1 MATTLRRELGITSL
15 ILTVVTGTIGSG
27 WLLAPY
33 FCARIAGPS
42 SLLAWLLGG
51 AMAFLLAMVFAELGG
66 LVNSSGA
73 LAQIPLLSHGR
84 FSGFV
89 GGWSAW
95 ISYVALPTIE
105 VLALLQ
111 YLSSVLPWLTR
122 DVGNTQ
128 MLSGAGQLTAV
139 ALLVLFTWINLA
151 GVSRLAQWIDGL
163 TLWKLLVPLLVSITL
178 MLIAGHWSNLSL
190 AMPQAS
196 GTVVEAIGSG
206 GILFSLLGFR
216 SAMDMAGEVRNPQR
230 NVPLAMAVG
239 LVICLLIYLVL
250 QLSFLVS
257 VPPASLHKGWGQLTL
272 TAHGGPLV
280 ALAVGLG
287 LSWVALLL
295 LIDAV
300 VSPSATGMAYLGIS
314 ARVSW
319 MMGECR
325 LLPGALGRLNSRGVP
340 HWALLSS
347 LIISMLL
354 LWLTPSWQG
363 LVSFLTSTQ
372 IIALAMGPVS
382 LLALR
387 RQLPDAERRFQVPCP
402 RMFCSLAFV
411 MATWA
416 TSWTGRTALEGA
428 VLVISIPSLMY
439 VLVRSIEGQPMDLRA
454 GLWWGLY
461 LGLLTLDMELFSQGQ
476 RWALP
481 TGWHLALLAG
491 LALAVMPLAVNSAL
505 PHASAHALTN
515 LTEPP
520 DPH

>member
-1 MATTLRRELGITSL
+1 M
-15 ILTVVTGTIGSG
+15 
-27 WLLAPY
+27 
-33 FCARIAGPS
+33 
-42 SLLAWLLGG
+42 
-51 AMAFLLAMVFAELGG
+51 
-66 LVNSSGA
+66 
-73 LAQIPLLSHGR
+73 
-84 FSGFV
+84 
-89 GGWSAW
+89 
-95 ISYVALPTIE
+95 
-105 VLALLQ
+105 
-111 YLSSVLPWLTR
+111 
-122 DVGNTQ
+122 
-128 MLSGAGQLTAV
+128 
-139 ALLVLFTWINLA
+139 
-151 GVSRLAQWIDGL
+151 
-163 TLWKLLVPLLVSITL
+163 
-178 MLIAGHWSNLSL
+178 
-190 AMPQAS
+190 
-196 GTVVEAIGSG
+196 VEAIGSG

-239 LVICLLIYLVL
+239 LGICLLIYLVL

-257 VPPASLHKGWGQLTL
+257 VPPESLHKGWSQLSL

-287 LSWVALLL
+287 LSWVALVL

-439 VLVRSIEGQPMDLRA
+439 VLVRSVQGQAHGPQSRA
-454 GLWWGLY
+454 VVGSLSGSVDPRHGTVFPRTT
-461 LGLLTLDMELFSQGQ
+461 LGLAHRLAPRSSGGSGAGGDANGRQQ
-476 RWALP
+476 RVAASLSP
-481 TGWHLALLAG
+481 C
-491 LALAVMPLAVNSAL
+491 
-505 PHASAHALTN
+505 PHQ
-515 LTEPP
+515 P
-520 DPH
+520 DAAAWSRLRPGATRSSC